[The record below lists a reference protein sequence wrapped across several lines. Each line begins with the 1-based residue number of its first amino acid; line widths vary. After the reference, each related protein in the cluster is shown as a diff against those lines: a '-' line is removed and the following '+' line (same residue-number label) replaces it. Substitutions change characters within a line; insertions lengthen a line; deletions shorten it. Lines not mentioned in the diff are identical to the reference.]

1 MTPAGFT
8 ASRFYGLLELAVP
21 GSRREFWR
29 GTVDEALACEP
40 AAFRRNGSAVGA
52 FKCALSAVARSTS
65 LEDGLQLAIDAG
77 HDTDT
82 VAAIAGAL
90 LGAMHGASAVPAQRR
105 EQLHGWPGLDASD
118 QSQGRLRARP
128 GQQTPSAW

>member
-1 MTPAGFT
+1 
-8 ASRFYGLLELAVP
+8 
-21 GSRREFWR
+21 
-29 GTVDEALACEP
+29 VDKALACEP

-90 LGAMHGASAVPAQRR
+90 LGAVHGASAVPAQWR
-105 EQLHGWPGLDASD
+105 EVLHGWPGMDASGLEALALETA
-118 QSQGRLRARP
+118 GRTS
-128 GQQTPSAW
+128 G